1 MSKLYVSPPS
11 RLFPVRANTRLHSAL
26 TGWPANRLLPRT
38 VYKEDKTQPWTVGFH
53 AVYYTSD
60 CSNVKQICGALIP
73 RPCTGSRAI
82 VHLRSEVQTRLA
94 PLFFHPAQ
102 RFRCAGFFVLFSV
115 SSVQY
120 RPYFRSSFGQYSM
133 QCYFSQGNF
142 LR

>member
-1 MSKLYVSPPS
+1 MY
-11 RLFPVRANTRLHSAL
+11 RLPRKRFPVRAAYTPPFRSHGMAGS
-26 TGWPANRLLPRT
+26 RLLPRT